1 MRLDNEVDARDYVRQ
16 QAHPRT
22 DSGNTRKNI
31 RVVPSMDSTPDDSEE
46 ERGNGRG
53 PLPAEKARERPKG

>member
-1 MRLDNEVDARDYVRQ
+1 MRDYVR

-31 RVVPSMDSTPDDSEE
+31 RVVPPMDRTPDDSEE

>member
-1 MRLDNEVDARDYVRQ
+1 MRLDNEVNVRDYVR

-22 DSGNTRKNI
+22 DSGNARKNI
-31 RVVPSMDSTPDDSEE
+31 RVVPPMDRTPDDSEE